1 MASIQVLVP
10 ADPYPPCA
18 DTNRDGDP
26 APKWLREGLLGH
38 SSLVDLMIQLL
49 MIVIQTR
56 FSKLYDPV
64 VT

>member
-38 SSLVDLMIQLL
+38 SSLVD
-49 MIVIQTR
+49 
-56 FSKLYDPV
+56 DPV
-64 VT
+64 ADDCDPDPFLKTI